1 MRTGDLGVMD
11 SEGFLY
17 IRDRRASLLII
28 MSSSTRRLNPSCSEG
43 HHHPRRRGNPSPLP
57 LPSPSARPRTTLTH
71 PAQNLFPV
79 QIEDTLTAHPAIA
92 EAAVVEGAESVV
104 ATGAM
109 VDSMFLL
116 DEKTKSASG
125 VERSTLRPA
134 SAHISD
140 LRSNRHAIGSRET
153 GGSNRASCHGIGTRA
168 IALYRALIAAP
179 LFSLAALIVGRRV
192 KT

>member
-1 MRTGDLGVMD
+1 MRWAMP
-11 SEGFLY
+11 F
-17 IRDRRASLLII
+17 
-28 MSSSTRRLNPSCSEG
+28 
-43 HHHPRRRGNPSPLP
+43 
-57 LPSPSARPRTTLTH
+57 
-71 PAQNLFPV
+71 
-79 QIEDTLTAHPAIA
+79 

-104 ATGAM
+104 ATGAIL
-109 VDSMFLL
+109 DRMFLL

-153 GGSNRASCHGIGTRA
+153 GGSNRASCHGIETRA
-168 IALYRALIAAP
+168 IALYRALIAAHANCP
-179 LFSLAALIVGRRV
+179 FFSLAALVVGCRV